1 MTKRRTVVLV
11 LGIASIALLSL
22 AYYFI
27 GGHKTPA
34 GQRPL
39 SDLDPQTLEAFKVQF
54 NGAKDRNRIILLLS
68 PT

>member
-39 SDLDPQTLEAFKVQF
+39 SDLDPQTLEAFKAQF

>member
-11 LGIASIALLSL
+11 LGLACIALLSL
-22 AYYFI
+22 AHYFI
-27 GGHKTPA
+27 TEHKTPA

-39 SDLDPQTLEAFKVQF
+39 TDLDSHTLEAFKAQF